1 MNKVPN
7 IVLASSSPA
16 RKKLLQS
23 LQIPFSC
30 YSPDIDETP
39 LQEESVNATVAR
51 LAREKAKTGL
61 TQFTNSLIIGCDQLL
76 SVNNQILGKPHT
88 HQKAIW
94 QLQQCSGNI
103 LTSYTAISLLNTTTE
118 QHQEQT
124 IEYQIK
130 FKQLDNDLIEAYLLA
145 DKPYQCAGGI
155 KAESL
160 GPCLFEWQRGDDPSA
175 LIGLPLIA
183 LNNML
188 NNEKYHI
195 LKQIMKQQ

>member
-1 MNKVPN
+1 MSKVPN

-23 LQIPFSC
+23 LQITFSC

-39 LQEESVNATVAR
+39 LENESIHDIVAR
-51 LAREKAKTGL
+51 LANEKAHSCLSK
-61 TQFTNSLIIGCDQLL
+61 FTNTLIIGCDQLL

-118 QHQEQT
+118 QHQQQ
-124 IEYQIK
+124 IIQYQIK

-188 NNEKYHI
+188 NNEHYHI
-195 LKQIMKQQ
+195 LKQQAKAD